1 MPRPPRSLLTVLL
14 ALAPLALAGC
24 DDEATA
30 DPASDAGPDA
40 AIEAVATWH
49 ADLKPIIDQR
59 CNGCHVA
66 GGAAP
71 FALDTY
77 EAMRP
82 MAPAALAA
90 IEAGRMPPW
99 MPDPDCRHYLDER
112 LMPASE
118 VELLRAWIAAGS
130 PEGDPATAPPSMP
143 APGPEFEPTV
153 IAAPVEAYT
162 PRAELADDYR
172 CFILDAD
179 FARDTFL
186 TASRVVPDAGAL
198 VHHVLVYAME
208 PEVVESLRAADA
220 AEEGPGYTCFGGPF
234 PTTDERDPLASA
246 NAGAGTATA
255 GGLPTQLGSWVPGS
269 VPSVY
274 PEGQAVPIKAG
285 SKVVMQVHYNLLS
298 ADSEPDATVFE
309 MRLTE
314 TPPAYLVSTKPL
326 VIRSL
331 DIPAGE
337 AWAENVRTYRNYS
350 DRAIV
355 LGGVAGHMHTL
366 GSRLTA
372 TIERVG
378 GAEECLLDIPRWD
391 FNWQQGYLLPEQVR
405 IEPGD
410 AIRLFCAYD
419 NSAENQAFVDGV
431 QREPVDVTWGEGTY
445 DEMCMLYMT
454 IVTPYAPPQDT
465 GCGAAT
471 ACLER
476 CAADGIGTA
485 ECLMACPMNI
495 GCKICTLRESANC
508 GGIRCAGDLVAL
520 RNDPC
525 LETCVINTMMLGGDT
540 SACMREQCGEMYDSA
555 IACLDPVLAAD
566 ACRAPLAD
574 TCGIVAPE

>member
-1 MPRPPRSLLTVLL
+1 MPRPRSPR
-14 ALAPLALAGC
+14 ALAPLALALLALAGC
-24 DDEATA
+24 DDDPTA
-30 DPASDAGPDA
+30 DPADAGPDA
-40 AIEAVATWH
+40 AAEGVATWH

-59 CNGCHVA
+59 CNGCHVT

-71 FALDTY
+71 FPLDTY
-77 EAMRP
+77 AAMRT
-82 MAPAALAA
+82 MGPAALAA

-99 MPDPDCRHYLDER
+99 MPDPDCRPYVDER

-118 VELLRAWIAAGS
+118 VDLLRAWIAAGS
-130 PEGDPATAPPSMP
+130 PEGDPATARPSMP
-143 APGPEFEPTV
+143 ATGPDFEPTH

-172 CFILDAD
+172 CFILDAE
-179 FARDTFL
+179 FARDTWL

-220 AEEGPGYTCFGGPF
+220 ADAGPGYTCFGGPF
-234 PTTDERDPLASA
+234 PVTDERDPLAAA
-246 NAGAGTATA
+246 NDGAATAAA

-269 VPSVY
+269 VPNVY
-274 PEGQAVPIKAG
+274 AEGQAVPIKAG

-314 TPPAYLVSTKPL
+314 TTPEYVISTKPL
-326 VIRSL
+326 IIRSL

-337 AWAENVRTYRNYS
+337 PYAENVRTYRNYS
-350 DRAIV
+350 DRPIV
-355 LGGVAGHMHTL
+355 IGAVAAHMHTL

-372 TIERVG
+372 TIERDG
-378 GAEECLLDIPRWD
+378 GGEECLLDIPRWD
-391 FNWQQGYLLPEQVR
+391 FDWQQSYRLPEQIR

-410 AIRLFCAYD
+410 GIRLLCAYD
-419 NSAENQAFVDGV
+419 NSPANQAFIDGV

-454 IVTPYAPPQDT
+454 IVTPYAPPPDT
-465 GCGAAT
+465 SCGAAT

-476 CAADGIGTA
+476 CAAEGIGTA
-485 ECLMACPMNI
+485 ECIMACPINV

-508 GGIRCAGDLVAL
+508 GGIRCAGDLVGL
-520 RNDPC
+520 RSDPC

-540 SACMREQCGEMYDSA
+540 SACMREQCGERYVSA
-555 IACLDPVLAAD
+555 ITCLDPVLAAED
-566 ACRAPLAD
+566 CRAPLAD
-574 TCGIVAPE
+574 TCGIVLPE